1 MRWVVWISGVAIAAV
16 ALYAAAIMIPASG
29 RLTKLTPK
37 LVDDCRRVDVFPG
50 TEDVTI
56 DPEFNA
62 AFVSADD
69 RRAAFAGRPSQG
81 GIYGFNV
88 DAPGLVVRVSVDA
101 PADFH
106 PHGVSIWQDEQ
117 GKRRLFAVNHSASGP
132 TVEIFDLQADGMLK
146 HLETVA
152 FPEMRSPNDV
162 LGVGPRQ
169 FYVTNDRGATSP
181 IMQSIEAWFALPLA
195 SLAYYDGEQGSIAA
209 KGLVYANGVNM
220 ARDGRTVYVAETLRR
235 RIARFDRDP
244 ETGVLRRKGAF
255 RVRTNPDNIEVAKD
269 GGIWVAGHPNI
280 FAFLKH
286 VKDPRAVSPSEVI
299 RINARTGES
308 KNFFVDLSG
317 ALNASSVGAVWDKTL
332 VVGSVFDGHVMVCP
346 MVKIFLE
353 NAGGDAPK

>member
-1 MRWVVWISGVAIAAV
+1 MRIFGWILGVAIAVVLFYAV
-16 ALYAAAIMIPASG
+16 AIMVPASG
-29 RLTKLTPK
+29 RLNKLVPK
-37 LVDDCRRVDVFPG
+37 LVDDCRKIEIFPG

-56 DPEFNA
+56 DPEFKA

-69 RRAAFAGRPSQG
+69 RRASSDGRPVQG
-81 GIYGFNV
+81 GVYGFNIEEP
-88 DAPGLVVRVSVDA
+88 DLVVKVSIDA

-106 PHGVSIWQDEQ
+106 PHGISIWRGET
-117 GKRRLFAVNHSASGP
+117 GERRLFAVNHAASGP
-132 TVEIFDLQADGMLK
+132 AVEIFDLQADGMLK
-146 HLETVA
+146 HLESVT

-181 IMQSIEAWFALPLA
+181 LMQSVEAWLALPWS
-195 SLAYYDGEQGSIAA
+195 SLAYFNGEKGSIAA
-209 KGLVYANGVNM
+209 KGLVYANGVNLS
-220 ARDGRTVYVAETLRR
+220 RDGRTIYVSETLGRR
-235 RIARFDRDP
+235 VARFDRDLA
-244 ETGVLRRKGAF
+244 TGSLKRNGAF
-255 RVRTNPDNIEVAKD
+255 RVRTNPDNIEVAGD

-286 VKDPRAVSPSEVI
+286 VDDPGAVSPSEVI

-308 KNFFVDLSG
+308 KAFFVDLSG

-353 NAGGDAPK
+353 NAGGDAIE